1 MPTNYYP
8 ILKTTIAEMRALKK
22 LDAITWE
29 HFTPILELTKSRKS
43 KNNQESCVYK
53 KIDEIKELVGTNEFI
68 LDLTSIESL
77 SNDQIESFQLDTN
90 GFENW
95 CSFISEVHSNDL
107 NVVPVL
113 IAYPDSTLDDLL
125 LESRQL
131 CSSVRK
137 IAVRIPVCEPDLDDL
152 FFTLRKFIRQ
162 NHAVI
167 GCLIFDGGYI
177 FDEVSDVS
185 PLLDIMYEFY
195 SELPKDFEGNV
206 VFASS
211 SFPAS
216 TIEKVTGDKFNNSFP
231 LQTLPLFEK
240 VVEGLK
246 ELGLKKTIIFGDYA
260 CIHPNRNESKAYNWI
275 PRIDY
280 PTPTMIYFS
289 RNRREEGGYIECAK
303 RITSLTPFKVD
314 NLKCWGMT
322 EIKKTSAGDP
332 GGKSPSYWISVRSN
346 IHMSRMALING

>member
-8 ILKTTIAEMRALKK
+8 ILKTTIAEMRALKN

-29 HFTPILELTKSRKS
+29 RFTPILELTKSRKS
-43 KNNQESCVYK
+43 KNNQESCVYR
-53 KIDEIKELVGTNEFI
+53 KIEEIKELVGTNEFI

-77 SNDQIESFQLDTN
+77 SNEQIESFQSDIN

-95 CSFISEVHSNDL
+95 CNFISVVRSNNM

-113 IAYPDSTLDDLL
+113 IAYPDSSLDDLL

-131 CSSVRK
+131 CTTVKK
-137 IAVRIPVCEPDLDDL
+137 IALRIPVCEPDLDDL
-152 FFTLRKFIRQ
+152 FLTLRTFIRL
-162 NHAVI
+162 NYAEI

-177 FDEVSDVS
+177 FDEIIDIS
-185 PLLDIMYEFY
+185 PLLNIIYEFY
-195 SELPKDFEGNV
+195 SELPEDFNGRI

-216 TIEKVTGDKFNNSFP
+216 TLEKVTGDKFNNSFP
-231 LQTLPLFEK
+231 LQTFPLFEK
-240 VVEGLK
+240 IVKGLK
-246 ELGLKKTIIFGDYA
+246 ALGVEKTIFFGDYA

-280 PTPTMIYFS
+280 PTANMIYFS

-303 RITSLTPFKVD
+303 RIALLSHFKTD
-314 NLKCWGMT
+314 TLKCWGMT

>member
-1 MPTNYYP
+1 MPTSYYP
-8 ILKTTIAEMRALKK
+8 ILKTTIAEMRALKN
-22 LDAITWE
+22 LDSIAWE
-29 HFTPILELTKSRKS
+29 RITPILELTKSRKS

-53 KIDEIKELVGTNEFI
+53 KLEEIKELVGKNEFI

-77 SNDQIESFQLDTN
+77 SNEQIESFQSDIN
-90 GFENW
+90 GFKNW
-95 CSFISEVHSNDL
+95 CNFISEVYSNDL
-107 NVVPVL
+107 NVIPVL
-113 IAYPDSTLDDLL
+113 IAYPDSTLDDLV

-131 CSSVRK
+131 CAVSQK
-137 IAVRIPVCEPDLDDL
+137 IAVRIPICEPDLDDL
-152 FFTLRKFIRQ
+152 FSTLRQFIRV
-162 NHAVI
+162 NHAEI
-167 GCLIFDGGYI
+167 GCIIFDSGYI
-177 FDEVSDVS
+177 FDEIIDTS
-185 PLLDIMYEFY
+185 PLVRIIFGFY
-195 SELPKDFEGNV
+195 SELPADFRGKI

-216 TIEKVTGDKFNNSFP
+216 TLEKITGDKFNNSFP
-231 LQTLPLFEK
+231 LQTLPLFK
-240 VVEGLK
+240 NVVK
-246 ELGLKKTIIFGDYA
+246 ELENSGIKKTIYFGDYA

-280 PTPTMIYFS
+280 PTLNMIYFS

-303 RITSLTPFKVD
+303 KISLLTDFKID
-314 NLKCWGMT
+314 ALKCWGMT